1 MQHLLVTAKRPMVVV
16 LDFSIVALS
25 SLPLPKFTRFGL
37 NPVKSEQC

>member
-1 MQHLLVTAKRPMVVV
+1 MQQVLVTAERPMVV